1 MNKPAHYSPAMISG
15 TRTALALLGVCLVV
29 SVGRGVAPE
38 NPYHTIVDR
47 NPFGLNP
54 PIVTT
59 NQPDLNPPKN
69 VKFNGITKAGGH
81 KRAFFTIP
89 GKEPKDPPQ
98 YVTLGEGEKA
108 DVLEVSK
115 IFEDEGEVEVVN
127 AGIKM
132 VLNFKN
138 NGNKNAVIA
147 PQPNVGQ
154 PAPPVPQPIPGNPAA
169 AVYNPNANNPVV
181 VQPPSLENPA
191 VPPPAPNF
199 NPNPN
204 VNQANQ
210 VPPAPPEGSGL
221 KQIPTRTLRL
231 NPMPAPPSPP

>member
-1 MNKPAHYSPAMISG
+1 MKKTAHYSPPMISG
-15 TRTALALLGVCLVV
+15 TRILLTFLALCLSV
-29 SVGRGVAPE
+29 SLSRAVPAE

-54 PIVTT
+54 PPPVDT
-59 NQPDLNPPKN
+59 NAPVANPPKN

-89 GKEPKDPPQ
+89 GKDPKEQPL
-98 YVTLGEGEKA
+98 YVTLAEGEKA

-138 NGNKNAVIA
+138 NGNKGATIA
-147 PQPNVGQ
+147 PQPGAPQPPPLIPQ
-154 PAPPVPQPIPGNPAA
+154 PAPNPSA
-169 AVYNPNANNPVV
+169 AVYNPNAA
-181 VQPPSLENPA
+181 NPA
-191 VPPPAPNF
+191 VAIPQPTLEGGAATPPPAPGTGVQPGV
-199 NPNPN
+199 NP
-204 VNQANQ
+204 QA
-210 VPPAPPEGSGL
+210 PPPPPEGMR
-221 KQIPTRTLRL
+221 QIPTRTLRL
-231 NPMPAPPSPP
+231 NPVTPPAAP